1 MISLITCI
9 SISTQI
15 LQQEILSFPQCYTHF
30 LYIFLSDCCPFTFYP
45 KSPLSFVSLPS
56 FIVPFLALIFTAV
69 LLPAKF
75 SKIFSFTLLISS
87 PPLSWN
93 FDFWGL
99 FVLFRLSHL
108 HSMWQSLGKNPIINA
123 ETKIFN
129 LLACF
134 GSFLWFQASPRIH
147 TWIICAPFLG

>member
-1 MISLITCI
+1 MYFNFYSDITTRN
-9 SISTQI
+9 SFVSAVLHT
-15 LQQEILSFPQCYTHF
+15 LS
-30 LYIFLSDCCPFTFYP
+30 LYISFRLLPFHLLS
-45 KSPLSFVSLPS
+45 KIPLSFVSLPS
-56 FIVPFLALIFTAV
+56 FIVPFLTLIFTAV

-99 FVLFRLSHL
+99 FVLFKLSHL